1 MERIQ
6 KKTLNLKAVYI
17 CGNQQR
23 KIRRK
28 KRENLIN
35 WTYLILEIASTI
47 EAGLIWELWRRERRP
62 KESEK
67 SILYIE

>member
-47 EAGLIWELWRRERRP
+47 EAGLIWELWRRERLP